1 MRTATHLTLLLL
13 RRGTD
18 TSRASLALPVTAFA
32 VVTALALTVLGGA
45 RFFFTI
51 EGDYGPIY
59 ASLAGLAVTLL
70 FIPLL
75 TLCGA
80 AARLSAR
87 RRDEHLSTLRLLG
100 APTSTVTTMTALE
113 STLLAA
119 VGTALGVVGHV
130 ALAPLLGLLVFHG
143 ERLGAGNILLGV
155 LGTVLCALALVVMA
169 AVSSLVG
176 LRRIVVT
183 PLGVRTREAAPR
195 MSPLR
200 AVAIVLAV
208 ALGVYGARNL
218 PMDQGTM
225 GLVIGIAATFGV
237 TMAVLNLVGPWVVGM
252 VAKRQVGR
260 ASGPHAGER
269 LLAARTVL
277 DSPKAAWRQVSGV
290 ALTSFVAVFAG
301 VGLAVTGTMAGA
313 EGVPQEELWLE
324 ADLRTGI
331 VLTLVISFVTV
342 AASVAVNQCA
352 EILDR
357 RELFVSLDRMGMPL
371 AGMDRARR
379 RAVLSPLQVVS
390 LGSALAAAVLILPLS
405 GMALLTEPLA
415 VVVIVALLA
424 AGIGLVWLTLRATSP
439 LLLRVTAE
447 H

>member
-13 RRGTD
+13 RRGTG
-18 TSRASLALPVTAFA
+18 TSRATLALPVVAFT

-59 ASLAGLAVTLL
+59 TSLAALALTLL
-70 FIPLL
+70 VIPLL

-100 APTSTVTTMTALE
+100 APTSTVTTMTVLE

-119 VGTALGVVGHV
+119 VGTVLGVIGHL
-130 ALAPLLGLLVFHG
+130 ALAPVLGLLVFRG
-143 ERLGAGNILLGV
+143 QPLGAGNILLGV
-155 LGTVLCALALVVMA
+155 VGTGLCALALIALA
-169 AVSSLVG
+169 ALSSLAG

-183 PLGVRTREAAPR
+183 PLGVRTRQAAPR
-195 MSPLR
+195 TSPLR
-200 AVAIVLAV
+200 VVAIIVAV
-208 ALGVYGARNL
+208 ALGIYGASNL
-218 PMDQGTM
+218 PVVEG
-225 GLVIGIAATFGV
+225 GLSLAIGIAGTFGV
-237 TMAVLNLVGPWVVGM
+237 TMAVLNLVGPWVLGR
-252 VAKRQVGR
+252 VAQRQVRR
-260 ASGPHAGER
+260 ADGPHAGER
-269 LLAARTVL
+269 VLAARTVL

-301 VGLAVTGTMAGA
+301 VGLAVTGTMAGT
-313 EGVPQEELWLE
+313 EGVPGEELWLE

-331 VLTLVISFVTV
+331 ALTLVISFVTV
-342 AASVAVNQCA
+342 AASVAVNQAA

-357 RELFVSLDRMGMPL
+357 RQLFVSLEAMGMPL
-371 AGMDRARR
+371 SGMDRARR

-390 LGSALAAAVLILPLS
+390 LGSAAAAAVLILPLS
-405 GMALLTEPLA
+405 GMALLMKPLS
-415 VVVIVALLA
+415 VVTIIALLM

-439 LLLRVTAE
+439 LLTRVTAA